1 MWDRREVEKI
11 EKCVG
16 RYVVAFA
23 FRCVIQN
30 FEWAFVGVYGPN
42 DDAERIGLWDDLVGL
57 MTVWEM
63 LWCIFF
69 LCTLVKELV
78 ILGIHKHWVNS

>member
-1 MWDRREVEKI
+1 
-11 EKCVG
+11 
-16 RYVVAFA
+16 VVAFA

-69 LCTLVKELV
+69 FFF
-78 ILGIHKHWVNS
+78 LGGGGGGGGVEGLM